1 MRFLCWLTLLCCAR
15 LTSAQDSTFILHNK
29 VYNYAIPYTNG
40 VMSEA
45 FDAWEHLN
53 FLQDERGGIVYVHRS
68 PLMLSEDTHPES
80 LTWALGG
87 YQAQSEAFGIFV
99 KSFPG
104 LGERTDLIPFLL
116 HNTLIDQSS
125 QIRAYSLG
133 DGTTAWLPEEFLL
146 FEEYNTPEQTQYLLF
161 NSFAIQVGEQVLCFW
176 MILPK
181 DTKWTDTQAVAQL
194 PDLLNQ
200 IEINGIRLD
209 FNRSEANG
217 WQVNGSPG
225 TTTKTLPLE
234 VLNMQVEQ
242 ALTKA
247 DKRPSVAFGTQT
259 QYTDQGPHYHYNLPY
274 DQLRLQAPG
283 NVLQIFPRKEQHHNP
298 VSYILTDNFRL
309 KRTGSNVVNLGQQ
322 EEITILD
329 TLEGF
334 RLQLGSGDYTKPSEL
349 FSLSLRGRRWTAED
363 VNALYQAGID
373 TARFSDVL
381 AEELLPDG
389 QTRLYYGIDLEANF
403 EPNWNLTPGF
413 DLDPSVTLFLQR
425 DEWLHII
432 KMERFFAFQ
441 LVDMLERIDYHGMQF
456 DFEHEGVTLRLHEVL
471 KTGKATAPE
480 DLEMLQ
486 AFRADYPPAV
496 RRSAVSDD
504 PPVNYIRTDWSAE
517 YLKQVKAGSTPSIDS
532 SIDMSVAA
540 IHLSDDAKTKTNVRT
555 RGLRIQFLVQPSS
568 PYCYGLAMDRSD
580 LIMMDNLGTVLVGEG
595 RLFPMDEYRSLNSEE
610 EEDFSIPT
618 PGWFGAYT
626 KLADYGGFI
635 AQAHSYVFPAPT
647 AHTVHL
653 QGTLYLKYYS
663 DQLLTQEYPAKQA
676 KSDFLAYSFQ
686 NTYELQN
693 DRLAFYKENI
703 YSDSGAPQ
711 FRFVNQN
718 DVPIL
723 AIEFLDEDGNILS
736 THRPEDK
743 FFFEQQDDETFF
755 VPRMRITY
763 CKPQLIPFTV
773 DKQVSLGF

>member
-15 LTSAQDSTFILHNK
+15 LASAQDSTFILHNE
-29 VYNYAIPYTNG
+29 VYNYAIPHSSSGVSNG
-40 VMSEA
+40 
-45 FDAWEHLN
+45 FDMWEDLI
-53 FLQDERGGIVYVHRS
+53 FLQDEQGDVVDVYRS
-68 PLMLSEDTHPES
+68 YMILSDETEPET
-80 LTWALGG
+80 LTRALGG
-87 YQAQSEAFGIFV
+87 YQIQTETGGIFLR
-99 KSFPG
+99 SFPG
-104 LGERTDLIPFLL
+104 LGERADLIPHLMRNPL
-116 HNTLIDQSS
+116 TGRSS
-125 QIRAYSLG
+125 QFKTYSLAA
-133 DGTTAWLPEEFLL
+133 GTTVWLPEAFLL
-146 FEEYNTPEQTQYLLF
+146 FEKQHRLGQTQYLPIG
-161 NSFAIQVGEQVLCFW
+161 SFAIQVGEQVLCFW
-176 MILPK
+176 TVLPK
-181 DTKWTDTQAVAQL
+181 DAKWTYTEAAAQL
-194 PDLLNQ
+194 PNSLNQ
-200 IEINGIRLD
+200 IEINGTKLD
-209 FNRSEANG
+209 FSWSEANG

-225 TTTKTLPLE
+225 KTTQALPLD

-413 DLDPSVTLFLQR
+413 DLDPSVTLFLLR

-441 LVDMLERIDYHGMQF
+441 LVDMLERIDYRGMQF
-456 DFEHEGVTLRLHEVL
+456 DFEHEGVTLRLREVL

-480 DLEMLQ
+480 DVEMLQ
-486 AFRADYPPAV
+486 AFRADYPSAV
-496 RRSAVSDD
+496 TRSAVSNN
-504 PPVNYIRTDWSAE
+504 PPVNYIHTDWPAE

-532 SIDMSVAA
+532 SVDMSVAA

-568 PYCYGLAMDRSD
+568 PYCYGLAMDKSD

-595 RLFPMDEYRSLNSEE
+595 RLFPMDEYRALHSEE
-610 EEDFSIPT
+610 EEDFNIPA
-618 PGWFGAYT
+618 PGWFLAYT
-626 KLADYGGFI
+626 KLTEQDGFI

-663 DQLLTQEYPAKQA
+663 DQLLTQEYPAKQV
-676 KSDFLAYSFQ
+676 KSNFLEYNFQ

-693 DRLAFYKENI
+693 NRLAFYQENT
-703 YSDSGAPQ
+703 YSESTAPQ
-711 FRFVNQN
+711 FRFINQN

-723 AIEFLDEDGNILS
+723 AIEFLDEDGDILS

-743 FFFEQQDDETFF
+743 FSFERQDETFL
-755 VPRMRITY
+755 VPRMRIIY
-763 CKPQLIPFTV
+763 CETQLIPFTV
-773 DKQVSLGF
+773 DKRVSLGF